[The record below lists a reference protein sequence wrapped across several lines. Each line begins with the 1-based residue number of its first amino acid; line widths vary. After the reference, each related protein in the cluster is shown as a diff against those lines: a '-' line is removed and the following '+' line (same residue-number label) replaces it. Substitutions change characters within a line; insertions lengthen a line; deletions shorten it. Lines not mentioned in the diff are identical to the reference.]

1 MDRPKFKG
9 RGAGSNPPNRFERLH
24 IEENEDTYANTEING
39 GGERKVETVFFKDY
53 SRSVIAKNDSEDIFF
68 DYSVNPYRGCEH
80 GCVYCYA
87 RPTHE
92 FLGFS
97 SGVDFESKIMVKQ
110 NAAQLLREEFNKKKY
125 IPKLIMISGDTDPYQ
140 PVENK
145 LKITRSVLEVCLEYG
160 NPVSIITKNSLI
172 LRDLDII
179 KEMSGL
185 NLISVMLSIT
195 TLNKELTSKME
206 PRTTVPERR
215 LNVVEKMAEAGI
227 PVGVN
232 IAPVIPGLNDNEIP
246 EILKLSAERGASFAG
261 YTMLRLPYS
270 IKELFIEWLERELP
284 DRKEKILNKIREMRG
299 GKLNEA
305 EIGKR
310 FKGQGEQAD
319 AIRKLYGLSCKKYR
333 LNERDIDLTTEH
345 FKRRTGIQL
354 EIF

>member
-1 MDRPKFKG
+1 MDKPKFKG

-24 IEENEDTYANTEING
+24 IEENEDTYANTEINDN
-39 GGERKVETVFFKDY
+39 GERKVDTVFFKDY

-68 DYSVNPYRGCEH
+68 DYSINPYRGCEH

-110 NAAQLLREEFNKKKY
+110 NAARLLREEFNKKKY
-125 IPKLIMISGDTDPYQ
+125 VPKLIMISGDTDPYQ
-140 PVENK
+140 PVERK
-145 LKITRSVLEVCLEYG
+145 LEITRSVLEACLEYR
-160 NPVSIITKNSLI
+160 NPVSVITKNSLI

-179 KEMSGL
+179 KDMAAL
-185 NLISVMLSIT
+185 NIISVMLSIT
-195 TLNKELTSKME
+195 TLDKELTSKME
-206 PRTTVPERR
+206 PRTSVPERR

-227 PVGVN
+227 PVGLN

-246 EILKLSAERGASFAG
+246 KILKLSAERGASFAG

-270 IKELFIEWLERELP
+270 IKEIFIEWLDRELP

-310 FKGQGEQAD
+310 FEGQGEQAD
-319 AIRKLYGLSCKKYR
+319 AIRKLYRLSCKKYG
-333 LNERDIDLTTEH
+333 LNERDMDLTTEH
-345 FKRRTGIQL
+345 FKRRTGTQL